1 MLVDS
6 YTVGRQAFAS
16 PQAVLHDSES
26 MSETHPQQAS
36 SPRVAMFVLNP
47 CHIDARVRKE
57 AATLGDAGY
66 EVRVFALGNRQFPEG
81 VVDEGSFTIH
91 RLEVSSLYQRALWSL
106 SGVYRRLLAWAN
118 ASRDWRVA
126 LQERVSIV
134 LRAVVTAL
142 LWSLVLL
149 SGVAAMSWHGLSV
162 AWARARGRP
171 PPERFG
177 ADGTGTRWQPFA
189 VGSPRP
195 VLTKAGRVT
204 RRVGRGTKRRA
215 RLVTRR
221 GFLLTYGF
229 ARRRLMVFHRPS
241 VISQFWRR
249 SAKAAEAWQPDVCHA
264 HDLNVMPGAARAA
277 RHAGARLVY
286 DTHELWRHRNRH
298 GELRPVARMVD
309 AVQEWR
315 LIRRADLIVTVSP
328 SIGEWLQRHYRLH
341 TPVTVLRNL
350 PMRRQPREGPPLREL
365 AGLTDEQV
373 IMYTG
378 RITSG
383 RGLEEAVEALT
394 ALPADVVLVLLGYGD
409 DLYGRQ
415 LRHRA
420 DRCGVRDRV
429 RFVEAVAPDQVP
441 AVASQANVALVAVEP
456 VCLSYRFAL
465 PNKLFEAIQAGLP
478 VLASDLPDMR
488 RVVQEHDLGE
498 LFQTGR
504 PDEVRDGLKRI
515 LAAHDRFA
523 ERTAKAAAQLHWS
536 NEAHILLSA
545 YEDLLG
551 VSPVTDRGGPDD
563 SSGLDALDSVEG

>member
-1 MLVDS
+1 MIETQTD
-6 YTVGRQAFAS
+6 APS
-16 PQAVLHDSES
+16 P
-26 MSETHPQQAS
+26 
-36 SPRVAMFVLNP
+36 PRVAMFVLNP

-66 EVRVFALGNRQFPEG
+66 EVRVFALGNRQFPER
-81 VVDEGSFTIH
+81 VVDEGSFTIQ

-106 SGVYRRLLAWAN
+106 SRVYRRLLAWAN

-126 LQERVSIV
+126 LQRQALAGLGTV
-134 LRAVVTAL
+134 LSAL
-142 LWSLVLL
+142 LWPLVVL
-149 SGVAAMSWHGLSV
+149 GGAAALTWRTLRV
-162 AWARARGRP
+162 AWARVRGRP
-171 PPERFG
+171 PPESFDSDG
-177 ADGTGTRWQPFA
+177 ALPPWQSFA
-189 VGSPRP
+189 MSLLRKILG
-195 VLTKAGRVT
+195 KARRGGR
-204 RRVGRGTKRRA
+204 RMWRGVKRRT
-215 RLVTRR
+215 RLVARR
-221 GFLLTYGF
+221 AFLLLYGF
-229 ARRRLMVFHRPS
+229 VRRRLMVFHRPS
-241 VISQFWRR
+241 VITQFWRR
-249 SAKAAEAWQPDVCHA
+249 SAAAAEAWQPDACHA
-264 HDLNVMPGAARAA
+264 HDLNVMPGAARVA
-277 RHAGARLVY
+277 RRTGAKLVY

-298 GELRPVARMVD
+298 GELRPVARVVD

-315 LIRRADLIVTVSP
+315 LIRRADLILTVSP
-328 SIGEWLQRHYRLH
+328 SIGEWLQRRYRLR
-341 TPVTVLRNL
+341 TPVTILRNL
-350 PMRRQPREGPPLREL
+350 PLRRQAREGPPLREL

-394 ALPADVVLVLLGYGD
+394 ELPTDVVLVLLGYGD

-420 DRCGVRDRV
+420 DRCGVRERV
-429 RFVEAVAPDQVP
+429 RFLDAVTPDQVP

-488 RVVQEHDLGE
+488 RVVREHDLGE

-504 PDEVRDGLKRI
+504 PDEVRDGLRRI

-536 NEAHILLSA
+536 NEAHVLLSA
-545 YEDLLG
+545 YENLLNA
-551 VSPVTDRGGPDD
+551 SPATDRRE
-563 SSGLDALDSVEG
+563 LDELDSVEG